1 MIEPYNFE
9 QVPLEK
15 SDLKKLK
22 GDVMD
27 LGPEAALP
35 YNLPDA
41 WLIILSRDLQMI
53 QQEENEDYQYLTAP
67 LAIIVHILYCQKGS
81 AFSLSEEE
89 LFEYMQDLRFEISI
103 EIARRSTGFAAE
115 PATLDTIFT
124 KARLTK

>member
-9 QVPLEK
+9 QVLLEK

-22 GDVMD
+22 REVLD
-27 LGPEAALP
+27 LGPEATLP

-41 WLIILSRDLQMI
+41 WLSLLHRDLQMI

-67 LAIIVHILYCQKGS
+67 VAIIVHILVCQKKS
-81 AFSLSEEE
+81 AFSFSEEE

-124 KARLTK
+124 KARLAK